1 MMFAKHTTILLADD
15 DQQLLRLVTR
25 ALQFEGYEVLL
36 ASDGEQ
42 ALDQITAHMPDLV
55 LLDVMM
61 PRMDGFTVCQR
72 VRALSAVPIIMLTA
86 RGLDQDK
93 AHGLD
98 LGADDFLG
106 KPFSMDELLA
116 RVRAVLRRSHFTP
129 DESPLG
135 LQSIMHVGD
144 LAVDYA
150 QHQVTKDGQ
159 EVALTPT
166 EFRLLTYLAQNAN
179 HVMIQDRLLAYVWG
193 EEYVGENHMLQVN
206 VNRLRHKLEADI
218 ARPRIILTKAGV
230 GYLFS
235 THDHTWH

>member
-1 MMFAKHTTILLADD
+1 MVAKHTTILLADD
-15 DQQLLRLVTR
+15 DQQLLRLLMRT
-25 ALQFEGYEVLL
+25 LQLEGYEVLL

-42 ALDQITAHMPDLV
+42 ALVQVTAHMPDLV

-61 PRMDGFTVCQR
+61 PKVDGFTVCQQ
-72 VRALSAVPIIMLTA
+72 VRAFSAVPIIMLTA

-135 LQSIMHVGD
+135 LQSIMRMGD
-144 LAVDYA
+144 LEVDYA
-150 QHQVTKDGQ
+150 QHQVTNAGQ

-166 EFRLLTYLAQNAN
+166 EFRLLAFLAQNAD
-179 HVMIQDRLLAYVWG
+179 HVTPQDCLLEYVWG
-193 EEYVGENHMLQVN
+193 EEYIGDSHMLQVN
-206 VNRLRHKLEADI
+206 VNRLRHKLEADP
-218 ARPRIILTKAGV
+218 AHPRIILTKVGV

-235 THDHTWH
+235 THDHT

>member
-1 MMFAKHTTILLADD
+1 MVAKHTTILLADD
-15 DQQLLRLVTR
+15 DQQLLRLLMRT
-25 ALQFEGYEVLL
+25 LQLEGYEVLL

-42 ALDQITAHMPDLV
+42 ALVQVTAHMPDLV

-61 PRMDGFTVCQR
+61 PKVDGFTVCQQ
-72 VRALSAVPIIMLTA
+72 VRAFSAVPIIMLTA

-135 LQSIMHVGD
+135 LQSIMRMGD
-144 LAVDYA
+144 LVVDYA
-150 QHQVTKDGQ
+150 QHQVTNAGQ

-166 EFRLLTYLAQNAN
+166 EFRLLAILAQNAD
-179 HVMIQDRLLAYVWG
+179 HVTPQDCLLEYIWG
-193 EEYVGENHMLQVN
+193 EEYSGDSHILQVN
-206 VNRLRHKLEADI
+206 VNRLRHKLEADP
-218 ARPRIILTKAGV
+218 AHPRIILTKAGV

-235 THDHTWH
+235 THDHT